1 MILISVWGSDPD
13 LIHSSDIRLMS
24 PILVTTSIPQFAVF
38 VCSLPLTP
46 VELVAENTT
55 VIYASKYSRVP
66 VFILPDYS
74 AYSHY
79 TLRITDRILGTSFHK
94 NLHFPL

>member
-24 PILVTTSIPQFAVF
+24 PILVTTSIPQFGVF

-55 VIYASKYSRVP
+55 VIYASKYSSFS
-66 VFILPDYS
+66 VFILLDYPP
-74 AYSHY
+74 YSHD
-79 TLRITDRILGTSFHK
+79 TLRIIDRILGTSFHK
-94 NLHFPL
+94 NLNFPL